1 MPSWK
6 PLMKLLLN
14 WKTTLT
20 SLMKKEQPISSSV
33 PPPNPNIKA
42 PDVETISE
50 KDEIENFD
58 FKL

>member
-1 MPSWK
+1 MQ
-6 PLMKLLLN
+6 LLLN

-20 SLMKKEQPISSSV
+20 SLMKKDLPTSISIPLHNKSTKV
-33 PPPNPNIKA
+33 
-42 PDVETISE
+42 PDVEIISE

>member
-6 PLMKLLLN
+6 PLMQLLLN

-20 SLMKKEQPISSSV
+20 SLMKKDLPASSSI
-33 PPPNPNIKA
+33 PPHNTSAKA
-42 PDVETISE
+42 PDVEIISE